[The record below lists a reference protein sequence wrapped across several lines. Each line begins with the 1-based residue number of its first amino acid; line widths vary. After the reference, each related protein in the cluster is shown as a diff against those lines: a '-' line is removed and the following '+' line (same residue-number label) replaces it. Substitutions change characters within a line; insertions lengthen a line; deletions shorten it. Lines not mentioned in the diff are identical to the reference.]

1 MINLM
6 AREST
11 NIKTDMSTRETLK
24 MEICTDLAY
33 AHGLMGKNMM
43 AAGTRIRSMEQES
56 SDGPMEIFTKA
67 ASKIT
72 N

>member
-43 AAGTRIRSMEQES
+43 AAGTRIRSME
-56 SDGPMEIFTKA
+56 
-67 ASKIT
+67 
-72 N
+72 